1 MAALP
6 ENWEWDYDGKRW
18 FYRYKPTGLIQ
29 YTFPKPGDEFPE
41 FVDEGAA
48 RFDLAPEEKL
58 VSQKQIRRRS
68 TLGESSSKQAAGHKH
83 RGSSA
88 AASITEQDDSTGPF
102 WLQPDGLMYMG
113 PGAYNDISP
122 LQEEEE
128 EVEETKGPATT
139 TAALAVAATGESPEQ
154 GTRSRARSY
163 TSPIVSAET
172 TPLVASSQPAIT
184 PPQTNSVI
192 IVETGPDAAVD
203 AGAVPSP
210 TVPLFDSR
218 QVEAPRDPL
227 GFVAELPSELTAQCR
242 EETHPTPVELPS
254 NEVMR
259 DVTEPAVYANAFH
272 LAPAELP
279 SDTIPAA
286 RAATANSANQK
297 APTSRVPTQGNE
309 QPYQTCSA
317 KLPAS
322 TRKSTRAT
330 VQHYRGPD
338 ARKVSAL

>member
-41 FVDEGAA
+41 YVGEGAA

-68 TLGESSSKQAAGHKH
+68 TLGGSSSKQAAWSKQ

-88 AASITEQDDSTGPF
+88 TATIAEQDDGTGPF

-128 EVEETKGPATT
+128 EAGQGSSQETAQADGQDDTATT
-139 TAALAVAATGESPEQ
+139 TARVATAAAEEYPKQ
-154 GTRSRARSY
+154 GTRPRAY

-172 TPLVASSQPAIT
+172 TPLVTNSQPAVT
-184 PPQTNSVI
+184 PSETNSVI
-192 IVETGPDAAVD
+192 FVEAGQDATVDTDIV
-203 AGAVPSP
+203 SSH
-210 TVPLFDSR
+210 TVPLLDNW

-242 EETHPTPVELPS
+242 EETHPAPVELPS
-254 NEVMR
+254 NEIMM
-259 DVTEPAVYANAFH
+259 DVTEPVVYANAFH

-279 SDTIPAA
+279 SDTIPVARVAA
-286 RAATANSANQK
+286 ASRADQK
-297 APTSRVPTQGNE
+297 AETSRVPTQ
-309 QPYQTCSA
+309 A
-317 KLPAS
+317 
-322 TRKSTRAT
+322 RKPTRAT
-330 VQHYRGPD
+330 VQRYQGSDPRE
-338 ARKVSAL
+338 VSAL